1 MNKIAI
7 FFRKY
12 GHKMLTFF
20 IGLAFLG
27 LCGFLLTLGG
37 INVYRMFKPANIY
50 QEGVDPELIWA
61 SSAFNDV
68 REEAKERKLE
78 EGTPEYFELYIA
90 NFVKQRFPSFED
102 TLELNTDH
110 FVSYGIWQAIE
121 SNNNVYTAR
130 DDGSYLIPKADV
142 EKFARYN
149 FNYVGEFTHHTV
161 KLCGEFPY
169 ESLSGCYRVPAALD
183 STNQMVPDV
192 LEVKFDEA
200 TGVYTLLVDCYLDD
214 GLWETDDTTVPE
226 RFHQRLKITMQA
238 EEDMI
243 VVDGQEQIITNY
255 KYTSCTMVDA
265 TLTDSLDDTDSE
277 SESESENSEEE
288 ENDEE

>member
-37 INVYRMFKPANIY
+37 INVYRMFRPADIY

-61 SSAFNDV
+61 SSAFNEV
-68 REEAKERKLE
+68 RESGLE
-78 EGTPEYFELYIA
+78 EGSPEYFEVYIA
-90 NFVKQRFPSFED
+90 NFVKQKFPSFED

-110 FVSYGIWQAIE
+110 FVSYGLWQAME

-130 DDGSYLIPKADV
+130 DDGSYLVPKADV
-142 EKFARYN
+142 EKFARYS
-149 FNYVGEFTHHTV
+149 FDYAGDFTHHTV
-161 KLCGEFPY
+161 KLCGEFVY
-169 ESLSGCYRVPAALD
+169 ESLSGCYRVPAAID

-192 LEVKFDEA
+192 LEVKYDEA
-200 TGVYTLLVDCYLDD
+200 SGVYTLLVDCYLDD
-214 GLWETDDTTVPE
+214 GLWETDDTTSPE
-226 RFHQRLKITMQA
+226 RFHQRLKITLQT
-238 EEDMI
+238 EEDVI
-243 VVDGQEQIITNY
+243 VTDGQEQIITNY
-255 KYTSCTMVDA
+255 KYTSCNMVDA
-265 TLTDSLDDTDSE
+265 TLTDSLDEPETEE
-277 SESESENSEEE
+277 SSKE
-288 ENDEE
+288 